1 MASSQSTPS
10 LMATMDS
17 GRPSPMDITWP
28 QTAPAGRFVGSFL
41 GFAFSFAASVVGVL
55 SFRFSVFFALEVG
68 FVDVVEDA
76 VVDVVEEVAI
86 VVKTGPLAVSWP
98 EEQPVSAR
106 VAAAREAAARQGRE
120 RRISTQSRGR
130 SGGGRAV
137 LPSQVSA
144 AGSGQSR

>member
-1 MASSQSTPS
+1 MASLQSAPS
-10 LMATMDS
+10 VMATMDS
-17 GRPSPMDITWP
+17 GLPSPRDVTWP
-28 QTAPAGRFVGSFL
+28 QTVPAVTFVRSSS
-41 GFAFSFAASVVGVL
+41 GFAFFFVASVVGVL

-76 VVDVVEEVAI
+76 VVDVAEEVAI

-98 EEQPVSAR
+98 EEQPVSTR
-106 VAAAREAAARQGRE
+106 VAAAREAAARRGRE

-137 LPSQVSA
+137 LPSQVSG